1 MKKYEADRLGAV
13 AVVESLRAGVPTR
26 ATTRELP
33 DLRQPMTEQIRLDLQ
48 GFDGAMQVIPK
59 GRLVWGQ
66 YGQGKTH
73 ALTAVEHIALDLGF
87 AVSMVSLSREVS
99 CHNLFQFY
107 GRVAPR
113 LRLPD
118 TSASGLR
125 CAMNKKSQATLPE
138 SPILDPNRYPHPLP
152 AVVFEDYYYTTG
164 EEQDLLYGDLLGIRL
179 PQTKLKQI
187 HTSSRQERMPKFATN
202 FRLREHAA
210 AYFGL
215 MADAI
220 RWCGYRGW
228 VILIDEVELLGRL
241 GVVAR
246 LQAYRH
252 LNWLLNWSGT
262 MSYPIYT
269 VGAAATR
276 LQDDIWYGRTK
287 DDRTIMPR
295 LAESRVGI
303 EARLE
308 MEAFFER
315 AISESSPVVEPATEE
330 GLAQLLNRVVQ
341 LHAQAYQWSPEVNV
355 PSLICQL
362 GSQTVRTYIRAVLE
376 ALDMQFI
383 YQEEVA
389 PQAEAFQEQT
399 LEEDE
404 DFFAHEEELDSVR

>member
-1 MKKYEADRLGAV
+1 MRKYEADRLGAV

-33 DLRQPMTEQIRLDLQ
+33 DLRQKMTEQIRLDLQ
-48 GFDGAMQVIPK
+48 GFDSDLQVIPK

-73 ALTAVEHIALDLGF
+73 ALTTIEHIALDLGF
-87 AVSMVSLSREVS
+87 AVSRVSLSREVS
-99 CHNLFQFY
+99 CHNLFEFY

-118 TSASGLR
+118 SSSFGLR
-125 CAMNKKSQATLPE
+125 WAMDKKSQAALPE

-152 AVVFEDYYYTTG
+152 AVVFEDYYQATG
-164 EEQDLLYGDLLGIRL
+164 EEQDLLYGDLLGVRL

-187 HTSSRQERMPKFATN
+187 HNASRQERMPKFATT

-215 MADAI
+215 LADAI

-252 LNWLLNWSGT
+252 LNWLLNWSAT
-262 MSYPIYT
+262 MPYPIYT

-276 LQDDIWYGRTK
+276 LQDDIWYGRAK
-287 DDRTIMPR
+287 NDRTIMPR
-295 LAESRVGI
+295 LAESRLGL
-303 EARLE
+303 EAKSE
-308 MEAFFER
+308 METFFER
-315 AISESSPVVEPATEE
+315 AIGEESPVVEPATEE
-330 GLAQLLNRVVQ
+330 GLGRLLERVVQ

-355 PSLICQL
+355 SFLICQL

-376 ALDMQFI
+376 ALDMQLI

-389 PQAEAFQEQT
+389 PQAEVFQEQT

-404 DFFAHEEELDSVR
+404 EYFPIRDLS

>member
-1 MKKYEADRLGAV
+1 MKKYEADRLAAV
-13 AVVESLRAGVPTR
+13 AVIESLRAGVPTR

-33 DLRQPMTEQIRLDLQ
+33 DLRQKMTERIRLDLQ
-48 GFDGAMQVIPK
+48 GFDGDLPVITK

-73 ALTAVEHIALDLGF
+73 ALTTIEHIALDLGF

-118 TSASGLR
+118 SSAFGLR
-125 CAMNKKSQATLPE
+125 WAMDKKNQAALPE
-138 SPILDPNRYPHPLP
+138 SPILDPNRYSHPLP
-152 AVVFEDYYYTTG
+152 AVVFEDYYYTTD
-164 EEQDLLYGDLLGIRL
+164 EEQDLLYGDLLGVRM
-179 PQTKLKQI
+179 PQTRLKQI
-187 HTSSRQERMPKFATN
+187 HNSSRQEKMPKFATN
-202 FRLREHAA
+202 FRLQEHAT

-215 MADAI
+215 LADAI

-241 GVVAR
+241 GPVAR
-246 LQAYRH
+246 LQAYCN
-252 LNWLLNWSGT
+252 LNWLLNWSAT
-262 MSYPIYT
+262 MPYPIYT

-276 LQDDIWYGRTK
+276 LQDDIWYGRAK
-287 DDRTIMPR
+287 NDRTIMPR
-295 LAESRVGI
+295 LAESRLGL
-303 EARLE
+303 EAKSA
-308 MEAFFER
+308 METFFER
-315 AISESSPVVEPATEE
+315 AIDEESPVVEPATEE
-330 GLAQLLNRVVQ
+330 GLACLLEKVVQ
-341 LHAQAYQWSPEVNV
+341 LHAQAYQWSPELNV
-355 PSLICQL
+355 SSLICQL

-376 ALDMQFI
+376 TLDMQFV

-404 DFFAHEEELDSVR
+404 DFFPGRD